1 MLASLAFAGYGLL
14 YIGAIWTSDTSTLS
28 LVTTGGFLLVLAA
41 ALMALA
47 VLMLRGGRRFAKPSC
62 GELAPEPERGRKGG
76 GGLG

>member
-47 VLMLRGGRRFAKPSC
+47 VLMLRGGRRFAKPS
-62 GELAPEPERGRKGG
+62 
-76 GGLG
+76 